1 MKRQISYMVLGVGF
15 CLGLAACQEEELAPA
30 TAGEG
35 AAEPEVIG
43 EKEKAEKAAAAEAEG
58 KKK

>member
-1 MKRQISYMVLGVGF
+1 MFHVID
-15 CLGLAACQEEELAPA
+15 ANAIPEEETAAPA
-30 TAGEG
+30 EGE

-43 EKEKAEKAAAAEAEG
+43 EKEKAEKAAEREEA